1 MKKNRLQIEIND
13 YPYPGNNAFVAVV
26 FRGGY
31 TVKHYLVNDTEEFE
45 GNCSFFNVFFRYI
58 ELRSKMVGLHM
69 DVQRA
74 TASISFGTKNSD
86 VIEKLSGIFN
96 ILFDFEYSE
105 EVFNHAKTATKEAF
119 AQRYKDGGFRAKY
132 KAYEFSDLH
141 KRYSLKSL
149 INDIEQMDYEMFCSC
164 ISTLVVPENIKVYIV
179 GDYEKIEL
187 NRMVMPDLAKLPD
200 HSIRL
205 GGYALDG
212 FLRQEAHVVN
222 VARENYNVIIEAFDF
237 FNANI
242 TNFTKL
248 IIVEMMS
255 NRVEQRS
262 VDVWV
267 DSLDASIIFSVD
279 KLRKYKE
286 RLAITNVDAY
296 EDAKKSVLQKYLA
309 MLHNQPEQFAIL
321 AASLMTIGVYVDQ
334 YITFIGQCSYEM
346 FQEIVE
352 KADFKV
358 TEAQI
363 VLRKGV

>member
-13 YPYPGNNAFVAVV
+13 FPYSGNNAFVALA

-31 TVKHYLVNDTEEFE
+31 TVKHYLVNDNEEFE

-58 ELRSKMVGLHM
+58 EMRSKIVGLHL

-74 TASISFGTKNSD
+74 SASISFATKNSD
-86 VIEKLSGIFN
+86 VAEKLSCIFD
-96 ILFDFEYSE
+96 IIFDFEYSE
-105 EVFNHAKTATKEAF
+105 EAFNYAKTAAKEAF
-119 AQRYKDGGFRAKY
+119 AERYKDGGFRAIY

-141 KRYSLKSL
+141 KRYTLKSL
-149 INDIEQMDYEMFCSC
+149 INDIEQMDYEVFCSC
-164 ISTLVVPENIKVYIV
+164 ISTLVVPENVKVYVV
-179 GDYEKIEL
+179 GDYDKIDL
-187 NRMVMPDLAKLPD
+187 NKLTMPDLAKLSD

-205 GGYALDG
+205 GGYTFDG
-212 FLRQEAHVVN
+212 FLRQEAHIVN
-222 VARENYNVIIEAFDF
+222 IARENYNVVIEAFDF
-237 FNANI
+237 FNLNI

-248 IIVEMMS
+248 IVVEMMS
-255 NRVEQRS
+255 HRVEQRS

-286 RLAITNVDAY
+286 QLAITNVGAY

-352 KADFKV
+352 KADLKV